1 MDEHKVILNGYSGC
15 KMVGRG
21 TQGSV
26 YKAFTRTEPKSAVAI
41 KVISKNNLSKTG
53 RNNLVTEIG
62 LLKKLKHKFIVDL
75 VDFHWDEKY
84 IYIVMEYCDG
94 GDLSSV
100 IQQRKCLPEIACK
113 RFLQQLASAL
123 QYLRQHNV
131 SHMDLK
137 PSNLLIKGSNPPIL
151 KVADFGF
158 AQHLEENS
166 KDRGL
171 KGSPLYMAPE
181 IFLADQYD
189 AKADLWSI
197 GVILYEALFGK
208 APFSSG
214 TIEQLVV
221 KIKEDVP
228 VVIPKS
234 RSISAECRDL
244 LASCLIRCPEKRI
257 GFQDFFAHPFLDL
270 QHLPDENS
278 FQKASMLVTQAVAA
292 DRARDTEAAARLY
305 AESLAH
311 FLPLL
316 HYEEDAG
323 RREQL
328 AARVATYQRR
338 LAQLR
343 ERDQPR
349 QLELVAVCRPSPA
362 LLTGVE
368 ICVQGEEYLASGQTD
383 MALDRITSGLG
394 VLVPALQQEPKGKRR
409 DMLKKEVTHWME
421 TAEKLKQSLSRG
433 HQHEEAD
440 VATEATDGQGKSS
453 CRLQ

>member
-1 MDEHKVILNGYSGC
+1 M
-15 KMVGRG
+15 
-21 TQGSV
+21 
-26 YKAFTRTEPKSAVAI
+26 
-41 KVISKNNLSKTG
+41 
-53 RNNLVTEIG
+53 
-62 LLKKLKHKFIVDL
+62 
-75 VDFHWDEKY
+75 
-84 IYIVMEYCDG
+84 
-94 GDLSSV
+94 
-100 IQQRKCLPEIACK
+100 
-113 RFLQQLASAL
+113 
-123 QYLRQHNV
+123 
-131 SHMDLK
+131 
-137 PSNLLIKGSNPPIL
+137 
-151 KVADFGF
+151 
-158 AQHLEENS
+158 
-166 KDRGL
+166 
-171 KGSPLYMAPE
+171 
-181 IFLADQYD
+181 
-189 AKADLWSI
+189 
-197 GVILYEALFGK
+197 YEALFGK